1 MLNDDQLEKLVR
13 TISDL
18 NSNVKFLN
26 DNTEKSSLNL
36 NEEDKAQLNRA
47 LNDIKQASER
57 MKENQNIKHEYN
69 HKLND
74 RVSDRIVEVLSER
87 IDAYLNK
94 NVDLFEIKQATE
106 QAKKDI
112 NDVSKNMKKLSTDVE
127 RTHKSSMKY
136 LYFGGLIALFAVVL
150 VSLSLGAK
158 ELFQLDLLY
167 SSLADQIATQGTWMS
182 IVFYMLYL
190 LPPALF
196 LGAIYLL
203 IKFLLDRIN

>member
-1 MLNDDQLEKLVR
+1 
-13 TISDL
+13 
-18 NSNVKFLN
+18 
-26 DNTEKSSLNL
+26 
-36 NEEDKAQLNRA
+36 
-47 LNDIKQASER
+47 
-57 MKENQNIKHEYN
+57 
-69 HKLND
+69 
-74 RVSDRIVEVLSER
+74 VSDRIVEVLSER

-94 NVDLFEIKQATE
+94 NVDLSEIKQATE

>member
-47 LNDIKQASER
+47 LNDIEQASER
-57 MKENQNIKHEYN
+57 MKQNQNIKHEYN

-74 RVSDRIVEVLSER
+74 TVSDRIVTVLSER
-87 IDAYLNK
+87 VDEYLNQ
-94 NVDLFEIKQATE
+94 NVDLSELKSATE

-112 NDVSKNMKKLSTDVE
+112 NDVSKNMKNLSTDVE
-127 RTHKSSMKY
+127 KTHKKSMNY

-158 ELFQLDLLY
+158 ELFQLETLY
-167 SSLADQIATQGTWMS
+167 SSLAEQIETQGTWMS
-182 IVFYMLYL
+182 IVFYLLYL

-203 IKFLLDRIN
+203 IKLLLDRIN

>member
-112 NDVSKNMKKLSTDVE
+112 NDVSKNMKKLSTDVK

>member
-94 NVDLFEIKQATE
+94 NVDLSEIKQATE

-182 IVFYMLYL
+182 IVFYLLYL

-203 IKFLLDRIN
+203 IKLLLDRIN

>member
-94 NVDLFEIKQATE
+94 NVDLSEIKQATE